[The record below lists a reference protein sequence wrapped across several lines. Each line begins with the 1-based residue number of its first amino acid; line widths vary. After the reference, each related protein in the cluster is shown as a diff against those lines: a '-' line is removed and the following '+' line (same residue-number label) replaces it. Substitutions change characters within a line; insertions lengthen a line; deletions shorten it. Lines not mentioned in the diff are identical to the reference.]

1 MSTKRTDS
9 SSDISRVWKRLDPA
23 NYYDPG
29 EVAILRA
36 YFGLRARPGDPS
48 LESLYEAPGE
58 GASDQDSDGRTGPIR
73 LKRVDP
79 GVEACNDLSHA
90 VARIC
95 LSSVQDRLPQ
105 WGYVTKDDQV
115 VVARHSFPVP
125 DRTFTPLN
133 PQRVLC
139 INWADSGPG
148 FSWPEDYFVTLLPGF
163 GRYVVTASADSTDS
177 YGVLDFAIGWF
188 RSSVDPVV
196 GSRRVL
202 TRWWRTA
209 RSSEGSPWAYLF
221 NTGLIDEDEANRMRR
236 SVWGR
241 EVA

>member
-1 MSTKRTDS
+1 MSPS
-9 SSDISRVWKRLDPA
+9 PDISHVWTRIDPA
-23 NYYDPG
+23 NYYDLG

-36 YFGLRARPGDPS
+36 YFGLRLRPDDPS
-48 LESLYEAPGE
+48 LNSLFEEPGE
-58 GASDQDSDGRTGPIR
+58 GVFDQDGDARPGPIR
-73 LKRVDP
+73 LRRVDP
-79 GVEACNDLSHA
+79 GVKACNDLSHA

-105 WGYVTKDDQV
+105 WGYCIKDDQV
-115 VVARHSFPVP
+115 VVTRHSFPGP

-163 GRYVVTASADSTDS
+163 NRYVVTASSDSTDS

-188 RSSVDPVV
+188 RSSVDRLV

-202 TRWWRTA
+202 TRWWRLA
-209 RSSEGSPWAYLF
+209 RGCEGSPWAYLF
-221 NTGLIDEDEANRMRR
+221 NEGLIGQEDAYRMRQA
-236 SVWGR
+236 VWAR
-241 EVA
+241 DAE